1 MPVLSYGRARFL
13 VTGLS
18 TLALVL
24 AVALGVPGQARA
36 QAGDAEALAR
46 ALQQRYDR
54 VRDFTAD
61 FEHAYQGGV
70 LRRSVTERGR
80 VLIKKPGMMRW
91 TYSGPDQKVF
101 VSDGHKLYS
110 YLPADRQVYVGTVP
124 QGDEAPT
131 PTLFLAGKGNL
142 LRDFA
147 VSVANP
153 PDGAPP
159 DTVALR
165 LDPKRRDRDY
175 DWLVLVV
182 DRTTMQWRMLVT
194 GDRQGG
200 QSTFTFTN
208 LRENVGLADREFTFR
223 IPRGVDVITD
233 TAPRQ

>member
-1 MPVLSYGRARFL
+1 VSLGWS
-13 VTGLS
+13 VTAVTSRG
-18 TLALVL
+18 VL
-24 AVALGVPGQARA
+24 AAAPS
-36 QAGDAEALAR
+36 DAESLAR
-46 ALQQRYDR
+46 AVQQRYER
-54 VRDFTAD
+54 VRDFTAE
-61 FEHAYQGGV
+61 FEHVYQGGV

-101 VSDGHKLYS
+101 VSDGRKLYS
-110 YLPADRQVYVGTVP
+110 YLPADRQVYVGTLP
-124 QGDEAPT
+124 EDDNAST
-131 PTLFLAGKGNL
+131 PALFLAGKGDL

-147 VSVANP
+147 VSLADVPA
-153 PDGAPP
+153 GAPSES
-159 DTVALR
+159 VALR
-165 LDPKRRDRDY
+165 LEPKQRERDY
-175 DWLVLVV
+175 EWLVLVA

-233 TAPRQ
+233 GTPRQ